1 MTTCPVLDQQ
11 INERRRIR
19 MKVYVGNLPFS
30 VTDKDLNEMF
40 VQFGQITE
48 AVLIK
53 DKFSG
58 RSKGFGFVTFAD
70 KASGEKAIADMN
82 GKDMQGRA
90 LTVNEARPMEPR
102 ADRGGGDRGSGG
114 GGGGFRRNRY

>member
-1 MTTCPVLDQQ
+1 MTTCLRISRQ
-11 INERRRIR
+11 INELRRIR

-53 DKFSG
+53 DEFSG

-102 ADRGGGDRGSGG
+102 ADRGDRGERGG
-114 GGGGFRRNRY
+114 SGGGFRRNRF

>member
-1 MTTCPVLDQQ
+1 
-11 INERRRIR
+11 

-30 VTDKDLNEMF
+30 MSDKDLTEMF
-40 VQFGQITE
+40 AQFGEITE
-48 AVLIK
+48 AVIIK

-70 KASGEKAIADMN
+70 KAAGDKAIADMN

-102 ADRGGGDRGSGG
+102 ADRGDRPM
-114 GGGGFRRNRY
+114 GGGFRRRF

>member
-1 MTTCPVLDQQ
+1 
-11 INERRRIR
+11 

-102 ADRGGGDRGSGG
+102 ADRGDRGERGG
-114 GGGGFRRNRY
+114 SGGGFRRNRF